1 MRAPWRRAGSP
12 AACVQSEGS
21 GWLRPRRNDRAEGPL
36 GDDVG
41 SLQKRGDPF
50 DLERLC
56 GHQFLERIVFD
67 VDVPALLCH
76 VGHFGHIYSTLV
88 VFEEDRGSL
97 LFEAVQGRSPGWSRC
112 SAPGIRPGM
121 RSELSR

>member
-1 MRAPWRRAGSP
+1 MRAKRPGDKLDEGPLEARRA
-12 AACVQSEGS
+12 S
-21 GWLRPRRNDRAEGPL
+21 GGMRSTSQKEAGGFDPGDDRAEGPL

-76 VGHFGHIYSTLV
+76 VGTGPW
-88 VFEEDRGSL
+88 RG
-97 LFEAVQGRSPGWSRC
+97 P
-112 SAPGIRPGM
+112 
-121 RSELSR
+121 